1 MGGKL
6 WTLKNGQKIT
16 GSSSS
21 LPRTWQK
28 KMATVKSHKSIC
40 FFSLI
45 AQEDGLIAE
54 ILKSLNTDLETILKE
69 VKAKLDRLSKVSGQT
84 SIYIEND
91 LNQALSEAEKQ
102 AKAMQ
107 DDFVSVEHLF
117 LGLLSK
123 PNKAVKRHF
132 LKSSA

>member
-1 MGGKL
+1 MDFEK
-6 WTLKNGQKIT
+6 WTKKSQEAFITSQNMAKENGNSEIT
-16 GSSSS
+16 QEH
-21 LPRTWQK
+21 LL
-28 KMATVKSHKSIC
+28 
-40 FFSLI
+40 FSLI

-107 DDFVSVEHLF
+107 DDFVSVEHL
-117 LGLLSK
+117 LD
-123 PNKAVKRHF
+123 R
-132 LKSSA
+132 KSVV